1 MEVITKWLYDIQGE
15 SAWMTEIFILVLLT
29 LILSFSWSI
38 FSRKVSEK
46 FDRTKN
52 FWDDA
57 LILAMIRPVNW
68 AIWVIG
74 VSYAI
79 ELSQSNYLQEIITF
93 SLAGEDAQVEIR
105 DVILIGLFGW
115 FLNRFIRQVEKNM
128 VVDQKGRERDDRID
142 ETTIYAI
149 SKLLRVSVT
158 ITVTLVILQTVGISI
173 SAVLAFGGIG
183 GIAVGF
189 AAKDLLANFFGG
201 LIIYLDRPFAVGDW
215 VRSPDRNI
223 EGTVEYIGWRQTR
236 IRTFDKRPLYVPNA
250 VFNSVALENPSRMSH
265 RRIYETIGIRY
276 QDIGQMSDIVQAVK
290 AMLSEHPEIA
300 IDQTM
305 IVNFNSFAPSSVDF
319 FVYTFTKTTNWIR
332 FHEIKQDVLLKI
344 ADIITQHGAEMAF
357 PTSTVHLQMEP
368 EQLAQL
374 GSES

>member
-1 MEVITKWLYDIQGE
+1 
-15 SAWMTEIFILVLLT
+15 MTEIFILVLLT